1 MMWFL
6 SYKELLL
13 QNECQQHQP
22 IFELLF
28 CHPLFSFRS
37 ATYFPFRFF
46 CTFLSLPLSHT
57 DTHVLSFCVT
67 HTHSLCH
74 THTHTLVTLVTFFL
88 SVKILIQSLSFCPS
102 LSLSHSLSNT
112 LSLCLS
118 TCLSLPLSHPLPL
131 YVYKPAFCHFVK

>member
-74 THTHTLVTLVTFFL
+74 THTHTHL
-88 SVKILIQSLSFCPS
+88 SRLSLSFSLSRYSYNHSLSVPLYLCPTLYQI
-102 LSLSHSLSNT
+102 LSLSVSLLVCLSLFPT
-112 LSLCLS
+112 LSLSMYTSQRSATL
-118 TCLSLPLSHPLPL
+118 
-131 YVYKPAFCHFVK
+131 